1 MLAPELAEI
10 LFQQLLDVFGLVV
23 QEVLVLLLL
32 NPILV
37 IRVKRQVHPESARLT
52 KPLSIGVLSAF
63 LLLFESF

>member
-1 MLAPELAEI
+1 
-10 LFQQLLDVFGLVV
+10 LVV